1 MKMADHDHPLIT
13 IGIPTYNRA
22 DRYLK
27 QAIQSAVAQTYSNI
41 EIIVSDNCSTDN
53 TEALVRSFNDSRI
66 RYIKQSRNIG
76 MLNNS
81 NFCVEEAKGAYFLQL
96 HDDDLID
103 PDFVSECMQAV
114 KNDTN
119 VGIILTG
126 VRVIDE
132 EGNVICEETNKADG
146 CSTPDFMLKW
156 FKHEVPLYLCCTLHN
171 TGRLKELGGYKSKTN
186 LYEDCV
192 ALFQLAGQFGR
203 KDIHDAKASF
213 RRHSHNTGSAVPIK
227 DWCEDSL
234 YLLEIMCNLAGDK
247 KELVRSTGMW
257 YFCRVNYNYIRSRNI
272 RSQIGR
278 WSSYWFVYKT
288 FGYVYSP
295 LEYVFGKDLFS
306 QKNAYRLLSY
316 LKRKTREAWSRA
328 PAQ

>member
-1 MKMADHDHPLIT
+1 MKMADHDQPLVT

-22 DRYLK
+22 DSYLK
-27 QAIQSAVAQTYSNI
+27 QAIQSAVDQTYPNI
-41 EIIVSDNCSTDN
+41 EIIVSDNCSTDH

-66 RYIKQSRNIG
+66 RYFKQSRNIG

-103 PDFVSECMQAV
+103 PDYVSVCMKAV
-114 KNDTN
+114 NHDTN

-126 VRVIDE
+126 VRVINE
-132 EGNVICEETNKADG
+132 AGHVICEETNKADG
-146 CSTPDFMLKW
+146 CSTTDFILKW

-171 TGRLKELGGYKSKTN
+171 TRRLKELGGYKSKTN

-192 ALFQLAGQFGR
+192 ALFLLAGKFGR

-213 RRHSHNTGSAVPIK
+213 RRHSQNSGSTVQIK
-227 DWCEDSL
+227 DWCADSL

-247 KELVRSTGMW
+247 KELVRTTGMR

-272 RSQIGR
+272 SSQIER

-288 FGYVYSP
+288 FDYIYSP
-295 LEYVFGKDLFS
+295 IEYLFGPD
-306 QKNAYRLLSY
+306 AYFKKTARWLLSY
-316 LKRKTREAWSRA
+316 LKRKTREAWSRT
-328 PAQ
+328 PAR